1 MGLAQ
6 AAGCA
11 PIVAAHEANSMTIR
25 PVKPSTIAKSL
36 AIGNPADG
44 YYCLK
49 TIKQTN
55 GLAGSVTDEE
65 IVEGMKL
72 LARTEG
78 VFGETAGGV
87 SVGVLKKMAEA
98 GVLDPD
104 ETIVCYVTGNGL
116 KTPEAVAPALAEPL
130 TISANIN
137 EFDAAMK
144 VREEREAVLA

>member
-1 MGLAQ
+1 
-6 AAGCA
+6 
-11 PIVAAHEANSMTIR
+11 MTIK

-49 TIKQTN
+49 VIKETN
-55 GLAGSVTDEE
+55 GLAGSVSDDE
-65 IVEGMKL
+65 VVAGMKL
-72 LARTEG
+72 LAQTEG

-98 GVLDPD
+98 GLLDPD

-116 KTPEAVAPALAEPL
+116 KTPEAVAPALDEPL
-130 TISANIN
+130 TINASIT
-137 EFDAAMK
+137 EFDAALQ
-144 VREEREAVLA
+144 VRERGEPAIA